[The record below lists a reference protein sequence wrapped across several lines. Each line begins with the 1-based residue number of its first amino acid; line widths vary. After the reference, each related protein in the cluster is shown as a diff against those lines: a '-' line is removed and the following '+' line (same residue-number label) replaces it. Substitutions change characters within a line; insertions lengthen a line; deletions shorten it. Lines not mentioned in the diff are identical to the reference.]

1 MALANQVEE
10 SLKEAE
16 ANLRNAL
23 SYAARSERP
32 VVVSCIADLIHRIDS
47 VISTDSLL
55 DKLENRKKGDS
66 GSWGQFFMDD
76 GE

>member
-1 MALANQVEE
+1 MALGQQVED
-10 SLKEAE
+10 SLREAE

-23 SYAARSERP
+23 AYAARGERS
-32 VVVSCIADLIHRIDS
+32 VVVSCIADLIHKIDA
-47 VISTDSLL
+47 VISTDDLL

-66 GSWGQFFMDD
+66 GSWDAFFMD

>member
-1 MALANQVEE
+1 MALGQQVED

-23 SYAARSERP
+23 SYAARTERP
-32 VVVSCIADLIHRIDS
+32 VVVSCIADLIHRIDTI
-47 VISTDSLL
+47 ISTDSLL

-66 GSWGQFFMDD
+66 GSWDAFFMD